1 MDTPNTSTPA
11 VMEKDPVCGMN
22 VDPTRAKA
30 KFEHADK
37 TYYFCC
43 AGCREKFSAAPAKYL
58 APKTLIGIA
67 PGQGQPIQIAPATP
81 HAAAMP
87 AAPNSAGPSGAS
99 KTASNNEYTYPM
111 DPEVRQQGAGD
122 CPKCGMALEPVLAAL
137 PSTKTEYTCPMHPE
151 IARDE
156 PGSCPICGMALEPR
170 TVSAEEEKNPELIEM
185 TRRFW
190 ISTALTIPVMIVAM
204 ADLIPGL
211 ATPLQFA
218 SPRAWQWFEFALA
231 TPVVLWGG
239 WPFFVRGW
247 RSLVTRNLNMFT
259 LIGLG
264 TGVAYAFS
272 VIGVL
277 FPGSFPPSFRG
288 PGGEVPVYFEAAAA
302 ITALVLL
309 GQVMELRARSQTG
322 AAIRALLGLA
332 PKTARVVH
340 DDGTETDVPLG
351 DVHPG
356 DRLRV
361 RPGEKVP
368 VDGVVL
374 EGASSVDESM
384 ISGEPIPVEKAKGD
398 RVTGATL
405 NGTGSLVMR
414 AERVG
419 ADTLLSQIVRMV
431 GEAQR
436 SRAPIQKLADV
447 VAGYFVPIV
456 VGISVL
462 TFAIWALWGPD
473 PRLAHALVN
482 SVAVLII
489 ACPCA
494 LGLATPMSIMVA
506 MGKGAT
512 LGVLFKNAE
521 AIELLRKVDTLVV
534 DKTGTLT
541 EGKPKLVT
549 VEPAAGF
556 DAKELLRLAASLER
570 GSEHPLAAA
579 IVQGAQER
587 GVGIGAVDS
596 FESLTG
602 RGVRGSVG
610 GREVAL
616 GNQKLLE
623 EMRVEVGELAAQA
636 EALRADGQ
644 TVMFVLVDGK
654 VAGLVGVA
662 DPIKPTTSEAI
673 RQLHE
678 DGIRIVMLTG
688 DSRTTAGT
696 VAAKLQIDE
705 VVAEVLPRDKAAAV
719 KRLQAQGRFVA
730 MAGDGINDAPAL
742 AQAQVGI
749 AMGTGTDIAMESAG
763 VTLVK
768 GDLRGIVRARAL
780 SRATMRNIKQNLF
793 FAFVYN
799 LIGVPIAAGILY
811 PLFGL
816 LLSPMIAAAAMSFSS
831 VSVISNALRLR
842 KANLTS

>member
-1 MDTPNTSTPA
+1 
-11 VMEKDPVCGMN
+11 MEKDPVCGMN
-22 VDPTRAKA
+22 VDPARAKA
-30 KFEHADK
+30 SFEHAGK

-43 AGCREKFSAAPAKYL
+43 VGCREKFSAAPAKYL
-58 APKTLIGIA
+58 APKTLIGISSTPA
-67 PGQGQPIQIAPATP
+67 KPIQIAPA
-81 HAAAMP
+81 AAHGVAMP
-87 AAPNSAGPSGAS
+87 VQQRAQAPALAPPH
-99 KTASNNEYTYPM
+99 TAQPIPNNEYTCPM
-111 DPEVRQQGAGD
+111 DPEVRQQGRGD

-137 PSTKTEYTCPMHPE
+137 PATKTEYTCPMHPE
-151 IARDE
+151 IVRDA
-156 PGSCPICGMALEPR
+156 PGSCPICGMALEAR
-170 TVSAEEEKNPELIEM
+170 TVSGEEEKNPELVDM
-185 TRRFW
+185 THRFW
-190 ISTALTIPVMIVAM
+190 ISTALTIPILVVAM
-204 ADLIPGL
+204 ADVVPGL
-211 ATPLQFA
+211 AGLLQFA
-218 SPRAWQWFEFALA
+218 SPRVWQWFEFALA

-239 WPFFVRGW
+239 WPFFVRAW

-264 TGVAYAFS
+264 TGVAYTFS
-272 VIGVL
+272 VVGVL
-277 FPGSFPPSFRG
+277 FPGIFPPSFRG
-288 PGGEVPVYFEAAAA
+288 PGGEVAVYFEAAAA
-302 ITALVLL
+302 ITTLVLL
-309 GQVMELRARSQTG
+309 GQVMELRARSRTG
-322 AAIRALLGLA
+322 AAIKALLGLA
-332 PKTARVVH
+332 PKTARVIH
-340 DDGTETDVPLG
+340 DDGSEVDIPLG

-361 RPGEKVP
+361 RPGEKIP
-368 VDGVVL
+368 VDGAVL

-384 ISGEPIPVEKAKGD
+384 ISGEPIPVEKTKGD

-405 NGTGSLVMR
+405 NGTGTLVMR

-419 ADTLLSQIVRMV
+419 ADMLLSQIVRMV

-456 VGISVL
+456 VGISAL
-462 TFAIWALWGPD
+462 TFAIWAIWGPD

-482 SVAVLII
+482 AVAVLII

-506 MGKGAT
+506 TGRGAT
-512 LGVLFKNAE
+512 LGVLFRNAE

-556 DAKELLRLAASLER
+556 DANELLRLAASLER
-570 GSEHPLAAA
+570 GSEHSLAAA

-587 GVGIGAVDS
+587 GVSIASAES

-602 RGVRGSVG
+602 RGVRGRVG

-623 EMRVEVGELAAQA
+623 EMRVDAGAFAAQS

-644 TVMFVLVDGK
+644 TVMFVLVGGK
-654 VAGLVGVA
+654 VAGLLGVA
-662 DPIKPTTSEAI
+662 DPIKPTTAEAI
-673 RQLHE
+673 RKLHD
-678 DGIRIVMLTG
+678 DGVRIVMLTG
-688 DSRTTAGT
+688 DSRTTAGA
-696 VAAKLQIDE
+696 VASKLGIDE
-705 VVAEVLPRDKAAAV
+705 VVAEVLPQDKAAAV

-799 LIGVPIAAGILY
+799 SIGVPVAAGILY
-811 PLFGL
+811 PFFGV

-831 VSVISNALRLR
+831 VSVITNALRLR
-842 KANLTS
+842 KINRLT